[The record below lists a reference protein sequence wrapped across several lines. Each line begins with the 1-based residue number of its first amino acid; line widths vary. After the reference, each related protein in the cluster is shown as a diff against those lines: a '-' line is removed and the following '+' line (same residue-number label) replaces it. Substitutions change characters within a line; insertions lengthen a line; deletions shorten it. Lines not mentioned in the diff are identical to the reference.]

1 MMIFDVESVFLTTII
16 QSPLGNRIYSISL
29 SLEQIP
35 FILFILDDSS
45 NPTVR
50 PLDLTLFI
58 DFSKRCQLLRNSIGS
73 ITFYISVKN
82 ISATELDFD
91 PADIMERFQRGD
103 KARNTEG
110 SGLGLA
116 IAKSFTVPQNGHMH
130 ISFDADLFKVELIF
144 QKELP

>member
-1 MMIFDVESVFLTTII
+1 MQDALEHTRVYVYVEE
-16 QSPLGNRIYSISL
+16 R
-29 SLEQIP
+29 EQE
-35 FILFILDDSS
+35 
-45 NPTVR
+45 V
-50 PLDLTLFI
+50 
-58 DFSKRCQLLRNSIGS
+58 
-73 ITFYISVKN
+73 YISVKN

-116 IAKSFTVPQNGHMH
+116 IAKSFTVLQNGHQY

>member
-1 MMIFDVESVFLTTII
+1 MMIVDVESVFLTTII

-82 ISATELDFD
+82 IAY
-91 PADIMERFQRGD
+91 RFCLCFVHSNALILRMIIIS
-103 KARNTEG
+103 KTSIKSHHLSPTHLHLNTH
-110 SGLGLA
+110 
-116 IAKSFTVPQNGHMH
+116 FH
-130 ISFDADLFKVELIF
+130 ILR
-144 QKELP
+144 